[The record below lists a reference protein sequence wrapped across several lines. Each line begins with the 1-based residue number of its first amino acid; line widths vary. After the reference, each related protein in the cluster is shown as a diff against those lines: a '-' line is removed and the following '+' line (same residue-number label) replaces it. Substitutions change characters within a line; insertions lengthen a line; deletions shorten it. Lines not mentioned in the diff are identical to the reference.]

1 MFSWV
6 ENPSIK
12 EMEDRV
18 SQEQEDQEILD
29 RINANYTTHEL
40 IEMGF
45 IDVEQEYEAFISGS
59 FPGAYPESSQIFR
72 KMIEAITVSEA
83 IDMLFVSEADMIL
96 KAQMGELEI

>member
-1 MFSWV
+1 MFDYV
-6 ENPSIK
+6 NPAIK
-12 EMEDRV
+12 EMEDRI
-18 SQEQEDQEILD
+18 SQAREDQDILD

-45 IDVEQEYEAFISGS
+45 IDVDQEYEAFVAGS
-59 FPGAYPESSQIFR
+59 YPAAYPDSSKIFR

-83 IDMLFVSEADMIL
+83 CDMLFVSEADMIL